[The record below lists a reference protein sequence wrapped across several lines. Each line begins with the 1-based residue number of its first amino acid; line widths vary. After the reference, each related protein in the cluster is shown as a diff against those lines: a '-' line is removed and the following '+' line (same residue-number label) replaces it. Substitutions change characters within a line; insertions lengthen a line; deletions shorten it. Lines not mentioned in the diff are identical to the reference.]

1 LSVVA
6 VLVLT
11 AGIAV
16 GVLWPR
22 DDSSDARPQLS
33 ATERCLRWLSDVGAG
48 EAELTEEQRL
58 QVQKLVRPGAFKR
71 GQEEDGLFQLW
82 AIGRREPCA
91 RAARFGL
98 VGSDGSLG
106 PFAIEIL
113 TECFFF
119 HNLKRLGSDD
129 PERAERT
136 LSKCRRID
144 DVIGRD
150 PNDFG

>member
-1 LSVVA
+1 MFTL
-6 VLVLT
+6 
-11 AGIAV
+11 GIFV
-16 GVLWPR
+16 GLDLRNDGR
-22 DDSSDARPQLS
+22 DATRTDLA
-33 ATERCLRWLSDVGAG
+33 ATERCLSWLSDLGAG
-48 EAELTEEQRL
+48 KAKLAEEQRHE
-58 QVQKLVRPGAFKR
+58 VRKLVRPGAFSTD
-71 GQEEDGLFQLW
+71 EDALYGLW

-106 PFAIEIL
+106 PAALAIL

-119 HNLKRLGSDD
+119 HNLKQVEPDRR
-129 PERAERT
+129 RAERT
-136 LSKCRRID
+136 VRECRRID